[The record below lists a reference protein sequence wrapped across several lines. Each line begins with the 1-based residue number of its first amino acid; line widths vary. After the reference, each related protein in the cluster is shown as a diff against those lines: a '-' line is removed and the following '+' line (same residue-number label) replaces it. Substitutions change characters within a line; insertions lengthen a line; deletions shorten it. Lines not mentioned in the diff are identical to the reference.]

1 MEMPITIIR
10 TIFQIGKRTTSWY
23 PLTKLGGIQ
32 SIWPLQPSQNNLSL
46 LLKKNN
52 RSLIM
57 FPSGSRHSQDVKGGV
72 AIIAKMAKVRIMPV
86 TYTGP
91 RDLKGLATGERID
104 MNFGHPIDISD
115 IKKMND
121 EGVAEV
127 ARRIQ
132 EEFDR
137 LDAEAQAINT
147 PTKPSILIRL
157 LKILLIPLVLVVGIL
172 TLLFSY
178 LASFVWD
185 PDKHRKNK

>member
-1 MEMPITIIR
+1 
-10 TIFQIGKRTTSWY
+10 
-23 PLTKLGGIQ
+23 
-32 SIWPLQPSQNNLSL
+32 
-46 LLKKNN
+46 
-52 RSLIM
+52 
-57 FPSGSRHSQDVKGGV
+57 
-72 AIIAKMAKVRIMPV
+72 
-86 TYTGP
+86 
-91 RDLKGLATGERID
+91 
-104 MNFGHPIDISD
+104 
-115 IKKMND
+115 MND

-147 PTKPSILIRL
+147 PTKPFYLDSFV
-157 LKILLIPLVLVVGIL
+157 KNPFDSLVLVVGIL

>member
-1 MEMPITIIR
+1 M
-10 TIFQIGKRTTSWY
+10 
-23 PLTKLGGIQ
+23 
-32 SIWPLQPSQNNLSL
+32 
-46 LLKKNN
+46 LKKSN

-137 LDAEAQAINT
+137 LDAEAQVINT
-147 PTKPSILIRL
+147 PTKPFILIRL

-178 LASFVWD
+178 LASFLWD

>member
-1 MEMPITIIR
+1 
-10 TIFQIGKRTTSWY
+10 
-23 PLTKLGGIQ
+23 
-32 SIWPLQPSQNNLSL
+32 
-46 LLKKNN
+46 
-52 RSLIM
+52 
-57 FPSGSRHSQDVKGGV
+57 
-72 AIIAKMAKVRIMPV
+72 
-86 TYTGP
+86 
-91 RDLKGLATGERID
+91 
-104 MNFGHPIDISD
+104 
-115 IKKMND
+115 MND

-147 PTKPSILIRL
+147 PTKPFILIRL
-157 LKILLIPLVLVVGIL
+157 LKILLIPLVLVVAIL

>member
-1 MEMPITIIR
+1 MAKKELFTNRIFGWWIRMCGAFPIDRENPGAEAI
-10 TIFQIGKRTTSWY
+10 KY
-23 PLTKLGGIQ
+23 PV
-32 SIWPLQPSQNNLSL
+32 NM
-46 LLKKNN
+46 LKKSN

-121 EGVAEV
+121 
-127 ARRIQ
+127 
-132 EEFDR
+132 
-137 LDAEAQAINT
+137 
-147 PTKPSILIRL
+147 PTKPFILIRL

>member
-1 MEMPITIIR
+1 
-10 TIFQIGKRTTSWY
+10 
-23 PLTKLGGIQ
+23 
-32 SIWPLQPSQNNLSL
+32 
-46 LLKKNN
+46 
-52 RSLIM
+52 
-57 FPSGSRHSQDVKGGV
+57 
-72 AIIAKMAKVRIMPV
+72 
-86 TYTGP
+86 
-91 RDLKGLATGERID
+91 

-147 PTKPSILIRL
+147 PTKPFILIRL

>member
-1 MEMPITIIR
+1 MTI
-10 TIFQIGKRTTSWY
+10 GYENKRY
-23 PLTKLGGIQ
+23 Q
-32 SIWPLQPSQNNLSL
+32 S
-46 LLKKNN
+46 
-52 RSLIM
+52 
-57 FPSGSRHSQDVKGGV
+57 
-72 AIIAKMAKVRIMPV
+72 
-86 TYTGP
+86 
-91 RDLKGLATGERID
+91 ERID
-104 MNFGHPIDISD
+104 DNHFKVDISD

-137 LDAEAQAINT
+137 LDVEAKAINT
-147 PTKPSILIRL
+147 PTKPFILIRL

-185 PDKHRKNK
+185 ADIDRKNK